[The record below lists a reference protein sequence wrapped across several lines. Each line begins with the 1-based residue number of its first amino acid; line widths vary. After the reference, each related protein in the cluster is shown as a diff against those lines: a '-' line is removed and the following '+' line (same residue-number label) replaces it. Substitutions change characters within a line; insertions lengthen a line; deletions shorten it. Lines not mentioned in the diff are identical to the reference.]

1 MGKGS
6 TNPKYQKYLN
16 NKTRIKN
23 KTIKMEK
30 RLKTIKEEKTRNKI
44 LEVGRIG
51 RKKEGFKTE
60 QFKCKPPKKPVFI
73 LEKNNAK
80 RKN

>member
-1 MGKGS
+1 MGKGATS
-6 TNPKYQKYLN
+6 PKYKKYLD

-23 KTIKMEK
+23 KTAKMEK

-51 RKKEGFKTE
+51 RKKEGFKVE
-60 QFKCKPPKKPVFI
+60 DSKCKPCKNPKII
-73 LEKNNAK
+73 LEKKYGK